1 MWQKVIQGWND
12 SFASQ
17 LFFSFLFTM
26 IFIFP
31 SFAPADGWEV
41 DKMYLI
47 VVYLSWGKVYF
58 DQAGVY
64 WWKGEV
70 AF

>member
-1 MWQKVIQGWND
+1 M
-12 SFASQ
+12 AE
-17 LFFSFLFTM
+17 
-26 IFIFP
+26 
-31 SFAPADGWEV
+31 DGWEV